1 MKKKLFITSTIIVI
15 FLIYFLAFY
24 TIGIVSSLKFIQ
36 DTIPNHLQK
45 VMLQEAGIIDY
56 ISNKDYIKQL
66 AMSPMDAIKQS
77 LEVDKKIV
85 STIVILLT
93 VFITYKILVL
103 VIFNEQIAN
112 FLGFNKLIRDK
123 KGTFGTARFAEKK
136 DIHKMKRDG
145 TLEEHIGTVIGCTK
159 KPYTMPFLLKYNH
172 NYRLTVSP
180 KAPMMNSHTIVVSGS
195 GGGKTF
201 SFVLTNGIKAI
212 LENASVVFTDPK
224 GEIFETLGKFYEK
237 HGYKVRALNLVR
249 TDLSD
254 RFNPIEL
261 IESELDALLFTQI
274 ILNNTNIDLDM
285 VSTGNP
291 FWEKGETNLFKA
303 LVLYLISYYPKE
315 KQNMGNLYDLI
326 LNSNVKILDRLFNK
340 VPDDTTMKRAY
351 KVYAQ
356 GDEQVRAGIIIGLGS
371 RLQIFQHDEIRR
383 LTETNDINI
392 YDLKTGNA
400 AFFLIIPDT
409 HSAYDYIAGIFM
421 NFLLVK
427 LPALHD
433 FTDNEEIKHK
443 KIKIIADEIANVGKI
458 ANLEKVITTL
468 RSRRIDFYPI
478 YQNLAQI
485 KKAFGESWETITGNC
500 DTFITLGVN
509 DKETAIYISEQLG
522 NMTIK
527 TISKNKTDGL
537 TDLTDVKRWS
547 ISEQRRELMQPQ
559 EVRELNKK
567 KCIVFIRGEHP
578 LLLWKCGY
586 NSLEEYPEIKKLKMN
601 IKDYVPIH
609 KRKEKEEEI
618 AVLSNTAINLT
629 KSCDATNT
637 SATNDIKNETLTQEE
652 IVNSVVEDVMDD
664 VI

>member
-1 MKKKLFITSTIIVI
+1 MKKKIVITSIIITIA
-15 FLIYFLAFY
+15 LIYFIGFY
-24 TIGIVSSLKFIQ
+24 AIGIVSSLEFSQ
-36 DTIPNHLQK
+36 DTIPDHLQK
-45 VMLQEAGIIDY
+45 VILEQASITDY
-56 ISNKDYIKQL
+56 ITNIDQVKQL
-66 AMSPMDAIKQS
+66 VRSPIEAIKQS
-77 LEVDKKIV
+77 LQIDKKILV
-85 STIVILLT
+85 AMVIILTAFIIYKLL
-93 VFITYKILVL
+93 ILI
-103 VIFNEQIAN
+103 IFNEQIAN

-136 DIHKMKRDG
+136 DIHKMKREG
-145 TLEEHIGTVIGCTK
+145 TLEKNVGTVIGSTK
-159 KPYTMPFLLKYNH
+159 KPYTLQPLIKYNQK
-172 NYRLTVSP
+172 YRIIVSP

-212 LENASVVFTDPK
+212 LEKASVVFTDPK
-224 GEIFETLGKFYEK
+224 GEIFETLGKFYERC
-237 HGYKVRALNLVR
+237 GYKVRALNLVR
-249 TDLSD
+249 TELSD

-285 VSTGNP
+285 ASSGNP

-315 KQNMGNLYDLI
+315 EQNMATLYDLI
-326 LNSNVKILDRLFNK
+326 LNSNVKVLDKLFNK
-340 VPDDTTMKRAY
+340 VPENTAMKRAY

-383 LTETNDINI
+383 LTETNDIDI

-400 AFFLIIPDT
+400 AYFLIIPDT

-433 FTDNEEIKHK
+433 FTDDENIKRK

-478 YQNLAQI
+478 YQNIAQI
-485 KKAFGESWETITGNC
+485 KEAFGDGWETITGNC

-509 DKETAIYISEQLG
+509 DKETATYISEQLG

-537 TDLTDVKRWS
+537 TNLTNIKRWN
-547 ISEQRRELMQPQ
+547 ISEQKREVMQPQ

-586 NSLEEYPEIKKLKMN
+586 NSLEEYQEIKKLKMN
-601 IKDYVPIH
+601 IKDYVPVH
-609 KRKEKEEEI
+609 KRKEQKEKIEAI
-618 AVLSNTAINLT
+618 CNTAISLT
-629 KSCDATNT
+629 NRPTINKKEEKSI
-637 SATNDIKNETLTQEE
+637 SPEDI
-652 IVNSVVEDVMDD
+652 INSVVENVMDD
-664 VI
+664 I